1 MEFHTFLEHQVESS
15 RLAETL
21 ALQSLDRLM
30 MAKHLHTI
38 HLVGREILAHHGIT
52 VACHVLAI
60 HIKLV
65 DVRTIIRDLSRHIDS
80 DAWNT
85 SDDILD
91 GAVLLLTK
99 SQDGISDGIA
109 LDFEDFRSYFHLS
122 NLLHFLLHL
131 HGLVTLDKLS
141 DFGILS
147 GITQVDES
155 NLVDFLAFWSC
166 DRELALRIGPSKFH
180 GVALGIE
187 QEHRNPRQWIAN
199 GIRHLTRIRLAALG
213 KEA

>member
-52 VACHVLAI
+52 VACHILSI
-60 HIKLV
+60 HVKLV

-122 NLLHFLLHL
+122 NLLHFLFHL
-131 HGLVTLDKLS
+131 HSLVTFDKLS
-141 DFGILS
+141 DFDILS
-147 GITQVDES
+147 SITQVDES
-155 NLVDFLAFWSC
+155 NLVDFLAFGRG
-166 DRELALRIGPSKFH
+166 DGEFALCIGSSKFH
-180 GVALGIE
+180 GVALGVE
-187 QEHRNPRQWIAN
+187 QEHRYPSQWLAT
-199 GIRHLTRIRLAALG
+199 GIRHPARIRLAALG

>member
-1 MEFHTFLEHQVESS
+1 M
-15 RLAETL
+15 
-21 ALQSLDRLM
+21 
-30 MAKHLHTI
+30 
-38 HLVGREILAHHGIT
+38 
-52 VACHVLAI
+52 
-60 HIKLV
+60 
-65 DVRTIIRDLSRHIDS
+65 SRHIDS

-99 SQDGISDGIA
+99 SQDGISNGIA
-109 LDFEDFRSYFHLS
+109 LDFEDFWSYFHLS
-122 NLLHFLLHL
+122 NLLRFLFHL
-131 HGLVTLDKLS
+131 HRLVALDKLS
-141 DFGILS
+141 DFDILS

-187 QEHRNPRQWIAN
+187 QEHRYPSQWLAT
-199 GIRHLTRIRLAALG
+199 GIRHPARIRLAALG